1 MKNQKILILDFGGQY
16 NQLIARRVRECNVYC
31 EVKPFGTSLEEI
43 KAFDPIGIIFT
54 GGPNSVYE
62 AGSPHVDTGVYS
74 LGLPILGICYGCQL
88 LAHELGGR
96 VTAAQDD
103 SAREYG
109 KTETYF
115 DTSCKLFKNIP
126 AESITWMSHGDYMAQ
141 IPQGFRL
148 VAHSAACPTV
158 GICDEERG
166 FYGVQFHP
174 EVNHTEYGREML
186 HNFLYEVC
194 GAFGDWTMADYKR
207 RAIEEIRA
215 KVGDGKVLLALS
227 GGVDS
232 SVAAALLAEAVGSQL
247 TCVFVDH
254 GLMRKNE
261 GDEVEAAFAK
271 WDINFIRVDAEERF
285 LTALK
290 GVVEPEAKRKIIGE
304 EFIRVFEIEGKKI
317 GSVDYL
323 VQGTIYPDIIESGK
337 GDAAVIKSH
346 HNVGGLPD
354 YVDFKEI
361 IEPLRMLFKDEV
373 RALGRELGLAETLV
387 QRQPFP
393 GPGLGI
399 RVIGE
404 VTKEKLDILR
414 EADYIFRDEIAKA
427 GLQNTMS
434 QYFAALTNMR
444 SVGVMGD
451 GRTYDYA
458 LALRSVSTSDFMT
471 ADWVRIPY
479 EVLDKVSVRI
489 VNEVRGINRILY
501 DVTSKPPATI
511 EWE

>member
-323 VQGTIYPDIIESGK
+323 VQGTIYPDVIESGK

-511 EWE
+511 EFE

>member
-43 KAFDPIGIIFT
+43 KAFAPIGIIFT

-62 AGSPHVDTGVYS
+62 AGSPHVDTGVYG
-74 LGLPILGICYGCQL
+74 LGVPILGICYGCQL
-88 LAHELGGR
+88 LAHELGGK

-141 IPQGFRL
+141 VPQGFRL

-174 EVNHTEYGREML
+174 EVNHTVYGREML

-194 GAFGDWTMADYKR
+194 GAVGDWTMADYKR

-232 SVAAALLAEAVGSQL
+232 SVAAALLAEAVGNQL

-323 VQGTIYPDIIESGK
+323 VQGTIYPDVIESGK

-511 EWE
+511 EFE